1 MFNFSEA
8 YAHEQTLL
16 VQKIV
21 GEHNGS
27 DFVFV
32 EDAEAKKELWQVECL
47 DLLKTFDFISFSK
60 VIGRIKFLLLLSNA
74 Y

>member
-1 MFNFSEA
+1 MSNFLEA
-8 YAHEQTLL
+8 YAREQTLL

-32 EDAEAKKELWQVECL
+32 EDAEAKKELWQVECFGPIEDIWL
-47 DLLKTFDFISFSK
+47 FSK
-60 VIGRIKFLLLLSNA
+60 VVGRM
-74 Y
+74 

>member
-1 MFNFSEA
+1 MSNFSEA
-8 YAHEQTLL
+8 YAREQTLL

-32 EDAEAKKELWQVECL
+32 EDAEAKKELWQVECFGPIE
-47 DLLKTFDFISFSK
+47 DI
-60 VIGRIKFLLLLSNA
+60 
-74 Y
+74 